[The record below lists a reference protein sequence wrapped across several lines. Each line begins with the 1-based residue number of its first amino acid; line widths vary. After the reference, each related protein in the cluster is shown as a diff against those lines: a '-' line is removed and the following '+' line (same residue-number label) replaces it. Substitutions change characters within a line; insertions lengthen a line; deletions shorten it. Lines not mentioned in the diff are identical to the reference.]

1 MDKWQPIETA
11 PRNEGDLLLWA
22 DRVVIG
28 YFSSVSGHWLSRDG
42 RYFNDRPKQLEPSH
56 WMPMPISPAYNH
68 SGRSNPHRNLKG
80 IDIRLTR
87 LEKTVRRI
95 LILMMILAV
104 VVLPG
109 WAPVAPVQVPV
120 TKPLG
125 LSSIS
130 LGDLT

>member
-1 MDKWQPIETA
+1 VA
-11 PRNEGDLLLWA
+11 VAGWA
-22 DRVVIG
+22 Q
-28 YFSSVSGHWLSRDG
+28 LQ
-42 RYFNDRPKQLEPSH
+42 RPPEAVGAKPLDADAH
-56 WMPMPISPAYNH
+56 LPAYNH
-68 SGRSNPHRNLKG
+68 SGQSNPHRNLKG

-87 LEKTVRRI
+87 LEKMVRRI